1 MPITKY
7 YNFAK
12 LLSYNATINA
22 VCGGR
27 GLGKTFGGKD
37 KGIRDALKTVKFTE
51 STYEVERRGKTKT
64 ETVLQAEK
72 VTNQF
77 IYLRRYKDELSLAR
91 GTFFADIEYK
101 FPEWDFRVRGY
112 EAQASPRKYADMA
125 RGRPWATIG
134 FFVALSVA
142 QNFKSVQFP
151 NVKLIIFDEFI
162 IEKGG
167 IYLPDE
173 ASKFLNFY
181 NTVDRYKDK
190 TRVFMLANSVA
201 ITNPYMIHY
210 RVNPNDA
217 DKNGFIKLADPDKSS
232 GPDIAN
238 FMIWHFPDS
247 KEFQNEVFQ
256 TKFGKF
262 IASTDP
268 DYADYAV
275 GNKFSD
281 NNDNL
286 VDSKP
291 SSARYLFTLETKRG
305 IFSIWYNISNNMYYC
320 QEKRPRADEDFVTFV
335 EEYMAEGKRLM
346 TFQDKPL
353 QMLRTAFRHDR
364 VRFDRAP
371 ARNAFME
378 IFKR

>member
-1 MPITKY
+1 MTITKY

-12 LLSYNATINA
+12 LWSYNPTFGA

-37 KGIRDALKTVKFTE
+37 KGISDALKTSTFTE
-51 STYEVERRGKTKT
+51 STFEVEKRGKIST
-64 ETVLQAEK
+64 EISIKAEPVK
-72 VTNQF
+72 NQF

-91 GTFFADIEYK
+91 ATFFADIEYK
-101 FPEWDFRVRGY
+101 YPDWDFRVQGW
-112 EAQASPRKYADMA
+112 EAQASPRKYADMPKH
-125 RGRPWATIG
+125 RPWATIG

-167 IYLPDE
+167 IYLPE
-173 ASKFLNFY
+173 EHNKFLNFY

-190 TRVFMLANSVA
+190 TRVLMLSNSVA

-217 DKNGFIKLADPDKSS
+217 DRNGFIKVNNGYML
-232 GPDIAN
+232 
-238 FMIWHFPDS
+238 WHFPES
-247 KEFQNEVFQ
+247 KEFQSEVFQ

-262 IASTDP
+262 IAETDP

-275 GNKFSD
+275 GNQFSD

-286 VDSKP
+286 VERKTQ
-291 SSARYLFTLETKRG
+291 SARYLFTLETKRG
-305 IFSIWYNISNNMYYC
+305 IFSIWYDINKNMYYC
-320 QEKRPRADEDFVTFV
+320 QEKRPRADEDLVTFV

-353 QMLRTAFRHDR
+353 SMLRTAFRHDR